1 MFEYIKIMEKR
12 LSEEDAAE
20 LKSIYEPKIVA
31 VPPGNARR
39 QFAVMPDGEI
49 RSYDDKAQYYIYST
63 DCGLSFKKK
72 TENRGVSVRQRMFRE
87 SHGMSAFVKNML
99 FTAILDLT
107 ETPLK

>member
-49 RSYDDKAQYYIYST
+49 RSYDDKAQYYIYYSQ
-63 DCGLSFKKK
+63 KH
-72 TENRGVSVRQRMFRE
+72 RE
-87 SHGMSAFVKNML
+87 GRATL
-99 FTAILDLT
+99 FLLRPA
-107 ETPLK
+107 PYNG